1 MRALLLLLC
10 LLMGPPLAGCTA
22 DDSTA
27 RGTAEAFLD
36 DHYVRIQLTDALAH
50 TTDLAR
56 QKVEKEIELAR
67 DSAIDGETAKPHV
80 SYTQKLAREDAQRAT
95 FEYELLIRPE
105 GMEPF
110 RRLVLVVLKPA
121 GDVWRVT
128 NFSEKTD

>member
-1 MRALLLLLC
+1 MRTTLLLC
-10 LLMGPPLAGCTA
+10 VMLAAFAPACSSE
-22 DDSTA
+22 DSTA
-27 RGTAEAFLD
+27 AGTAEAFLD
-36 DHYVRIQLTDALAH
+36 DHYVRIHLTSALEY

-67 DSAIDGETAKPHV
+67 NSDIDAETSKPHV
-80 SYTQKLAREDAQRAT
+80 SYTQKLAREDGQRAT
-95 FEYELLIRPE
+95 FEYELLIRPD

-110 RRLVLVVLKPA
+110 RRLVLVVLKST